1 MRSNPIDAAKTLTY
15 RGDYWYNLHM
25 KIPVITK
32 EQALEIK
39 KTYPTPFHIYDEKGI
54 EDNAKEL
61 LAAFSWC
68 KGYKEHFAVKAT
80 PNPTIMKLLHSL
92 GCGMDCSSMTELM
105 LCEKC
110 GITGDDIMFTS
121 NETPAAEYAYALKLG
136 ATITLDDYTHVDFL
150 KSIAGDDMPE
160 CVSLRYNN
168 GVDFA
173 VNNMIMGSPQ
183 DAKYGMTR
191 DQLTIAV
198 RKLQSYGVRRFGLHA
213 FLASN
218 NLGNDYYP
226 VLAGILFRTAKEL
239 HEETGADF
247 AFVNLSGGIGIPYR
261 PEDKKPD
268 INVISARIKEE
279 YENIFDGDMKP
290 SIRTELGRYMLGPYG
305 NLITTVVHFKHIYKE
320 YAGVDACAANLM
332 RPAMYGAYHH
342 ITVLGKEN
350 VPATRKYDVVGS
362 LCENNDKFAVDR
374 MLPPLE
380 IGDILAIHDAGA
392 HGFSM
397 GYNYNGKLRSAE
409 LLLRKDGSVKLIR
422 RAETP
427 DDYFATMI
435 FD

>member
-1 MRSNPIDAAKTLTY
+1 MKTPI
-15 RGDYWYNLHM
+15 
-25 KIPVITK
+25 ITK

-68 KGYKEHFAVKAT
+68 KDYKEHFAVKAT
-80 PNPTIMKLLHSL
+80 PNPIIMKLLHSL

-121 NETPAAEYAYALKLG
+121 NETPAAEFEYALKLG

-150 KSIAGDDMPE
+150 KSIAGDNMPE

-191 DQLTIAV
+191 EQLTLAIK
-198 RKLQSYGVRRFGLHA
+198 KLQGYGVKQFGLHA

-226 VLAGILFRTAKEL
+226 VLAGILFNTAKEL
-239 HEETGADF
+239 HEQTGAQF
-247 AFVNLSGGIGIPYR
+247 KFINLSGGIGIPYR
-261 PEDKKPD
+261 PEEQKPD
-268 INVISARIKEE
+268 INIIASRIKDE
-279 YENIFDGDMKP
+279 YAKVFDSDMKP
-290 SIRTELGRYMLGPYG
+290 SLRTELGRYMLGPYG

-350 VPATRKYDVVGS
+350 VPATVKYDVVGS

-392 HGFSM
+392 HGFAM

-409 LLLRKDGSVKLIR
+409 LLLKKDGSVQMIR

-435 FD
+435 F

>member
-1 MRSNPIDAAKTLTY
+1 MKTPI
-15 RGDYWYNLHM
+15 
-25 KIPVITK
+25 ITK

-68 KGYKEHFAVKAT
+68 KDYKEHFVVKAT

-121 NETPAAEYAYALKLG
+121 NETPAAEFEYALKLG

-150 KSIAGDDMPE
+150 KSIAGDNMPE

-191 DQLTIAV
+191 EQLTLAIK
-198 RKLQSYGVRRFGLHA
+198 KLQGYGVKQFGLHA

-226 VLAGILFRTAKEL
+226 VLAGILFNTAKEL
-239 HEETGADF
+239 HEQTGAQF
-247 AFVNLSGGIGIPYR
+247 KFINLSGGIGIPYR
-261 PEDKKPD
+261 PEDQKPD
-268 INVISARIKEE
+268 INIIASRIKDE
-279 YENIFDGDMKP
+279 YAKVFDSDMKP
-290 SIRTELGRYMLGPYG
+290 SLRTELGRYMLGPYG

-350 VPATRKYDVVGS
+350 VPATVKYDVVGS

-392 HGFSM
+392 HGFAM

-409 LLLRKDGSVKLIR
+409 LLLKKDGSVQMIR

-435 FD
+435 F

>member
-1 MRSNPIDAAKTLTY
+1 MKTPI
-15 RGDYWYNLHM
+15 
-25 KIPVITK
+25 ITK

-68 KGYKEHFAVKAT
+68 RDYKEHFAVKAT

-121 NETPAAEYAYALKLG
+121 NETPAAEFEYALKLG

-150 KSIAGDDMPE
+150 KSIAGDNMPE

-191 DQLTIAV
+191 EQLTLAIK
-198 RKLQSYGVRRFGLHA
+198 KLQSYGVKQFGLHA

-226 VLAGILFRTAKEL
+226 VLAGILFNTAKEL
-239 HEETGADF
+239 HEQTGAQF
-247 AFVNLSGGIGIPYR
+247 KFINLSGGIGIPYR
-261 PEDKKPD
+261 PEDQKPD
-268 INVISARIKEE
+268 INIIASRIKDE
-279 YENIFDGDMKP
+279 YAKVFDGDMKP
-290 SIRTELGRYMLGPYG
+290 SLRTELGRYMLGPYG

-350 VPATRKYDVVGS
+350 VPATVKYDVVGS

-392 HGFSM
+392 HGFAM

-409 LLLRKDGSVKLIR
+409 LLLKKDGSVQMIR

-435 FD
+435 F

>member
-1 MRSNPIDAAKTLTY
+1 MKTPI
-15 RGDYWYNLHM
+15 
-25 KIPVITK
+25 ITK

-68 KGYKEHFAVKAT
+68 RDYKEHFAVKAT

-121 NETPAAEYAYALKLG
+121 NETPAAEFEYALKLG

-150 KSIAGDDMPE
+150 KSIAGDNMPE

-191 DQLTIAV
+191 EQLTLAIK
-198 RKLQSYGVRRFGLHA
+198 KLQGYGVKQFGLHA

-226 VLAGILFRTAKEL
+226 VLAGILFNTAKEL
-239 HEETGADF
+239 HEQTGAQF
-247 AFVNLSGGIGIPYR
+247 KFINLSGGIGIPYR
-261 PEDKKPD
+261 PEEQKPD
-268 INVISARIKEE
+268 INIIASRIKDE
-279 YENIFDGDMKP
+279 YAKVFDGDMKP
-290 SIRTELGRYMLGPYG
+290 SLRTELGRYMLGPYG

-350 VPATRKYDVVGS
+350 VPATVKYDVVGS

-392 HGFSM
+392 HGFAM

-409 LLLRKDGSVKLIR
+409 LLLKKDGSVQMIR

-435 FD
+435 F

>member
-1 MRSNPIDAAKTLTY
+1 MKTPI
-15 RGDYWYNLHM
+15 
-25 KIPVITK
+25 ITK

-54 EDNAKEL
+54 EDNAEEL

-68 KGYKEHFAVKAT
+68 KDYKEHFAVKAT

-121 NETPAAEYAYALKLG
+121 NETPAAEFEYALKLG

-150 KSIAGDDMPE
+150 KSIAGDNMPE

-191 DQLTIAV
+191 EQLTLAIK
-198 RKLQSYGVRRFGLHA
+198 KLQGYGVKQFGLHA

-226 VLAGILFRTAKEL
+226 VLAGILFNTAKEL
-239 HEETGADF
+239 HEQTGAQF
-247 AFVNLSGGIGIPYR
+247 KFINLSGGIGIPYR
-261 PEDKKPD
+261 PEDQKPD
-268 INVISARIKEE
+268 INIIASRIKDE
-279 YENIFDGDMKP
+279 YAKVFDSDMKP
-290 SIRTELGRYMLGPYG
+290 SLRTELGRYMLGPYG

-350 VPATRKYDVVGS
+350 VPATVKYDVVGS

-392 HGFSM
+392 HGFAM

-409 LLLRKDGSVKLIR
+409 LLLKKDGSVQMIR

-435 FD
+435 F

>member
-1 MRSNPIDAAKTLTY
+1 MKTPI
-15 RGDYWYNLHM
+15 
-25 KIPVITK
+25 ITK

-68 KGYKEHFAVKAT
+68 KDYKEHFAVKAT

-121 NETPAAEYAYALKLG
+121 NETPASEFEYALKLG

-150 KSIAGDDMPE
+150 KSIAGDNMPE

-191 DQLTIAV
+191 EQLTLAIK
-198 RKLQSYGVRRFGLHA
+198 KLQGYGVKQFGLHA

-226 VLAGILFRTAKEL
+226 VLAGILFNTAKEL
-239 HEETGADF
+239 HEQTGAQF
-247 AFVNLSGGIGIPYR
+247 KFINLSGGIGIPYR
-261 PEDKKPD
+261 PEEQKPD
-268 INVISARIKEE
+268 INIIASRIKDE
-279 YENIFDGDMKP
+279 YAKVFDSDMKP
-290 SIRTELGRYMLGPYG
+290 SLRTELGRYMLGPYG

-350 VPATRKYDVVGS
+350 VPATVKYDVVGS

-392 HGFSM
+392 HGFAM

-409 LLLRKDGSVKLIR
+409 LLLKKDGSVQMIR

-435 FD
+435 F

>member
-1 MRSNPIDAAKTLTY
+1 MKTPI
-15 RGDYWYNLHM
+15 
-25 KIPVITK
+25 ITK

-68 KGYKEHFAVKAT
+68 RDYKEHFAVKAT

-121 NETPAAEYAYALKLG
+121 NETPAAEFEYALKLG

-150 KSIAGDDMPE
+150 KSIAGDNMPE

-191 DQLTIAV
+191 EQLTLAIK
-198 RKLQSYGVRRFGLHA
+198 KLQGYGVKQFGLHA

-226 VLAGILFRTAKEL
+226 VLAGILFNTAKEL
-239 HEETGADF
+239 HEQTGAQF
-247 AFVNLSGGIGIPYR
+247 KFINLSGGIGIPYR
-261 PEDKKPD
+261 PEDQKPD
-268 INVISARIKEE
+268 INIIASRIKDE
-279 YENIFDGDMKP
+279 YAKVFDGDMKP
-290 SIRTELGRYMLGPYG
+290 SLRTELGRYMLGPYG

-350 VPATRKYDVVGS
+350 VPATVKYDVVGS

-392 HGFSM
+392 HGFAM

-409 LLLRKDGSVKLIR
+409 LLLKKDGSVQMIR

-435 FD
+435 F

>member
-1 MRSNPIDAAKTLTY
+1 MCLTDDARS
-15 RGDYWYNLHM
+15 WYNFRM
-25 KIPVITK
+25 KVPIITK

-61 LAAFSWC
+61 LSALSWC
-68 KGYKEHFAVKAT
+68 EGYKEHFAVKAT
-80 PNPTIMKLLHSL
+80 PNPSIMKLLHSL

-150 KSIAGDDMPE
+150 RSVAGDKMPE

-191 DQLTIAV
+191 EQLTLAIK
-198 RKLQSYGVRRFGLHA
+198 KLQGYGVKRFGLHA

-226 VLAGILFRTAKEL
+226 VLAGILFDTAKQL
-239 HEETGADF
+239 SEETGADF
-247 AFVNLSGGIGIPYR
+247 KFINLSGGIGIPYR
-261 PEDKKPD
+261 PEEKKPD
-268 INVISARIKEE
+268 INVISARIKDE
-279 YENIFDGDMKP
+279 YEKTFTGDMKP

-350 VPATRKYDVVGS
+350 VPCTVKYDVVGS

-392 HGFSM
+392 HGFAM

>member
-1 MRSNPIDAAKTLTY
+1 MKTPI
-15 RGDYWYNLHM
+15 
-25 KIPVITK
+25 ITK

-68 KGYKEHFAVKAT
+68 KDYKEHFAVKAT

-121 NETPAAEYAYALKLG
+121 NETPAAEFEYALKLG

-150 KSIAGDDMPE
+150 KSIAGDNMPE

-173 VNNMIMGSPQ
+173 LNNMIMGSPQ

-191 DQLTIAV
+191 EQLTLAIK
-198 RKLQSYGVRRFGLHA
+198 KLQGYGVKQFGLHA

-226 VLAGILFRTAKEL
+226 VLAGILFNTAKEL
-239 HEETGADF
+239 HEQTGAQF
-247 AFVNLSGGIGIPYR
+247 KFINLSGGIGIPYR
-261 PEDKKPD
+261 PEEQKPD
-268 INVISARIKEE
+268 INIIASRIKDE
-279 YENIFDGDMKP
+279 YAKVFDGDMKP
-290 SIRTELGRYMLGPYG
+290 SLRTELGRYMLGPYG

-350 VPATRKYDVVGS
+350 VPATVKYDVVGS

-392 HGFSM
+392 HGFAM

-409 LLLRKDGSVKLIR
+409 LLLKKDGSVQMIR

-435 FD
+435 F

>member
-1 MRSNPIDAAKTLTY
+1 MKTPI
-15 RGDYWYNLHM
+15 
-25 KIPVITK
+25 ITK

-68 KGYKEHFAVKAT
+68 RDYKEHFAVKAT

-121 NETPAAEYAYALKLG
+121 NETPAAEFEYALKLG

-150 KSIAGDDMPE
+150 KSIAGDNMPE

-191 DQLTIAV
+191 EQLTLAIK
-198 RKLQSYGVRRFGLHA
+198 KLQGYGVKQFGLHA

-226 VLAGILFRTAKEL
+226 VLAGILFNTAKEL
-239 HEETGADF
+239 HEQTGAQF
-247 AFVNLSGGIGIPYR
+247 KFINLSGGIGIPYR
-261 PEDKKPD
+261 PEDQKPD
-268 INVISARIKEE
+268 INIIASRIKDE
-279 YENIFDGDMKP
+279 YAKVFDSDMKP
-290 SIRTELGRYMLGPYG
+290 SLRTELGRYMLGPYG

-350 VPATRKYDVVGS
+350 VPATVKYDVVGS

-392 HGFSM
+392 HGFAM

-409 LLLRKDGSVKLIR
+409 LLLKKDGSVQMIR

-435 FD
+435 F

>member
-1 MRSNPIDAAKTLTY
+1 MKTPI
-15 RGDYWYNLHM
+15 
-25 KIPVITK
+25 ITK

-68 KGYKEHFAVKAT
+68 KDYKEHFAVKAT

-121 NETPAAEYAYALKLG
+121 NETPAAEFEYALKLG

-150 KSIAGDDMPE
+150 KSIAGDNMPE

-191 DQLTIAV
+191 EQLTLAIK
-198 RKLQSYGVRRFGLHA
+198 KLQSYGVKQFGLHA

-226 VLAGILFRTAKEL
+226 VLAGILFNTAKEL
-239 HEETGADF
+239 HEQTGAQF
-247 AFVNLSGGIGIPYR
+247 KFINLSGGIGIPYR
-261 PEDKKPD
+261 PEDQKPD
-268 INVISARIKEE
+268 INIIASRIKDE
-279 YENIFDGDMKP
+279 YAKVFDSDMKP
-290 SIRTELGRYMLGPYG
+290 SLRTELGRYMLGPYG

-350 VPATRKYDVVGS
+350 VPATVKYDVVGS

-392 HGFSM
+392 HGFAM

-409 LLLRKDGSVKLIR
+409 LLLKKDGSVQMIR

-435 FD
+435 F

>member
-1 MRSNPIDAAKTLTY
+1 MKTPI
-15 RGDYWYNLHM
+15 
-25 KIPVITK
+25 ITK

-68 KGYKEHFAVKAT
+68 KDYKEHFAVKAT

-121 NETPAAEYAYALKLG
+121 NETPAAEFEYALKLG

-150 KSIAGDDMPE
+150 KSIAGDNMPE

-191 DQLTIAV
+191 EQLTLAIK
-198 RKLQSYGVRRFGLHA
+198 KLQSYGVKQFGLHA

-226 VLAGILFRTAKEL
+226 VLAGILFNTAKEL
-239 HEETGADF
+239 HEQTGAQF
-247 AFVNLSGGIGIPYR
+247 KFINLSGGIGIPYR
-261 PEDKKPD
+261 PEEQKPD
-268 INVISARIKEE
+268 INIIASRIKDE
-279 YENIFDGDMKP
+279 YAKVFDGDMKP
-290 SIRTELGRYMLGPYG
+290 SLRTELGRYMLGPYG

-350 VPATRKYDVVGS
+350 VPATVKYDVVGS

-392 HGFSM
+392 HGFAM

-409 LLLRKDGSVKLIR
+409 LLLKKDGSVQMIR

-435 FD
+435 F

>member
-1 MRSNPIDAAKTLTY
+1 MKTPI
-15 RGDYWYNLHM
+15 
-25 KIPVITK
+25 ITK

-68 KGYKEHFAVKAT
+68 KDYKEHFAVKAT

-121 NETPAAEYAYALKLG
+121 NETPAAEFEYALKLG

-150 KSIAGDDMPE
+150 KSIAGDNMPE

-191 DQLTIAV
+191 EQLTLAIK
-198 RKLQSYGVRRFGLHA
+198 KLHGYGVKQFGLHA

-226 VLAGILFRTAKEL
+226 VLAGILFNTAKEL
-239 HEETGADF
+239 HEQTGAQF
-247 AFVNLSGGIGIPYR
+247 KFINLSGGIGIPYR
-261 PEDKKPD
+261 PEDQKPD
-268 INVISARIKEE
+268 INIIASRIKDE
-279 YENIFDGDMKP
+279 YAKVFDSDMKP
-290 SIRTELGRYMLGPYG
+290 SLRTELGRYMLGPYG

-350 VPATRKYDVVGS
+350 VPATVKYDVVGS

-392 HGFSM
+392 HGFAM

-409 LLLRKDGSVKLIR
+409 LLLKKDGSVQMIR

-435 FD
+435 F

>member
-1 MRSNPIDAAKTLTY
+1 MKTPI
-15 RGDYWYNLHM
+15 
-25 KIPVITK
+25 ITK

-68 KGYKEHFAVKAT
+68 KDYKEHFAVKAT

-121 NETPAAEYAYALKLG
+121 NETPAAEFEYALKLG

-150 KSIAGDDMPE
+150 KSIAGDNMPE

-191 DQLTIAV
+191 EQLTLAIK
-198 RKLQSYGVRRFGLHA
+198 KLQSYGVKQFGLHA

-226 VLAGILFRTAKEL
+226 VLAGILFNTAKEL
-239 HEETGADF
+239 HEQTGAQF
-247 AFVNLSGGIGIPYR
+247 KFINLSGGIGIPYR
-261 PEDKKPD
+261 PEDQKPD
-268 INVISARIKEE
+268 INIIASRIKDE
-279 YENIFDGDMKP
+279 YAKVFDGDMKP
-290 SIRTELGRYMLGPYG
+290 SLRTELGRYMLGPYG

-350 VPATRKYDVVGS
+350 VPATVKYDVVGS

-392 HGFSM
+392 HGFAM

-409 LLLRKDGSVKLIR
+409 LLLKKDGSVQMIR

-435 FD
+435 F

>member
-1 MRSNPIDAAKTLTY
+1 MKTPI
-15 RGDYWYNLHM
+15 
-25 KIPVITK
+25 ITK

-68 KGYKEHFAVKAT
+68 KDYKEHFAVKAT

-121 NETPAAEYAYALKLG
+121 NETPAAEFEYALKLG

-150 KSIAGDDMPE
+150 KSIAGDNMPE

-191 DQLTIAV
+191 EQLTLAIK
-198 RKLQSYGVRRFGLHA
+198 KLQGYGVKQFGLHA

-226 VLAGILFRTAKEL
+226 VLAGILFNTAKEL
-239 HEETGADF
+239 HKQTGAQF
-247 AFVNLSGGIGIPYR
+247 KFINLSGGIGIPYR
-261 PEDKKPD
+261 PEEQKPD
-268 INVISARIKEE
+268 INIIASRIKDE
-279 YENIFDGDMKP
+279 YAKVFDGDMKP
-290 SIRTELGRYMLGPYG
+290 SLRTELGRYMLGPYG

-350 VPATRKYDVVGS
+350 VPATVKYDVVGS

-392 HGFSM
+392 HGFAM

-409 LLLRKDGSVKLIR
+409 LLLKKDGSVQMIR

-435 FD
+435 F

>member
-1 MRSNPIDAAKTLTY
+1 MKTPI
-15 RGDYWYNLHM
+15 
-25 KIPVITK
+25 ITK

-54 EDNAKEL
+54 EDNAEEL

-68 KGYKEHFAVKAT
+68 KDYKEHFAVKAT

-121 NETPAAEYAYALKLG
+121 NETPAAEFEYALKLG

-150 KSIAGDDMPE
+150 KSIAGDNMPE

-191 DQLTIAV
+191 EQLTLAIK
-198 RKLQSYGVRRFGLHA
+198 KLQSYGVKQFGLHA

-226 VLAGILFRTAKEL
+226 VLAGILFNTAKEL
-239 HEETGADF
+239 HEQTGAQF
-247 AFVNLSGGIGIPYR
+247 KFINLSGGIGIPYR
-261 PEDKKPD
+261 PEEQKPD
-268 INVISARIKEE
+268 INIIASRIKDE
-279 YENIFDGDMKP
+279 YAKVFDSDMKP
-290 SIRTELGRYMLGPYG
+290 SLRTELGRYMLGPYG

-350 VPATRKYDVVGS
+350 VPATVKYDVVGS

-392 HGFSM
+392 HGFAM

-409 LLLRKDGSVKLIR
+409 LLLKKDGSVQMIR

-435 FD
+435 F

>member
-1 MRSNPIDAAKTLTY
+1 MKTPI
-15 RGDYWYNLHM
+15 
-25 KIPVITK
+25 ITK

-68 KGYKEHFAVKAT
+68 RDYKEHFAVKAT

-121 NETPAAEYAYALKLG
+121 NETPAAEFEYALKLG

-150 KSIAGDDMPE
+150 KSIAGDNMPE

-191 DQLTIAV
+191 EQLTLAIK
-198 RKLQSYGVRRFGLHA
+198 KLQGYGVKQFGLHA

-226 VLAGILFRTAKEL
+226 VLAGILFNTAKEL
-239 HEETGADF
+239 HEQTGAQF
-247 AFVNLSGGIGIPYR
+247 KFINLSGGIGIPYR
-261 PEDKKPD
+261 PEEQKPD
-268 INVISARIKEE
+268 INIIASRIKDE
-279 YENIFDGDMKP
+279 YAKVFDSDMKP
-290 SIRTELGRYMLGPYG
+290 SLRTELGRYMLGPYG

-350 VPATRKYDVVGS
+350 VPATVKYDVVGS

-392 HGFSM
+392 HGFAM

-409 LLLRKDGSVKLIR
+409 LLLKKDGSVQMIR

-435 FD
+435 F

>member
-1 MRSNPIDAAKTLTY
+1 MKTPI
-15 RGDYWYNLHM
+15 
-25 KIPVITK
+25 ITK

-68 KGYKEHFAVKAT
+68 KDYKEHFAVKAT

-121 NETPAAEYAYALKLG
+121 NETPAAEFEYALKLG

-150 KSIAGDDMPE
+150 KSIAGDNMPE

-191 DQLTIAV
+191 EQLTLAIK
-198 RKLQSYGVRRFGLHA
+198 KLQSYGVKQFGLHA

-226 VLAGILFRTAKEL
+226 VLAGILFNTAKEL
-239 HEETGADF
+239 HEQTGAQF
-247 AFVNLSGGIGIPYR
+247 KFINLSGGIGIPYR
-261 PEDKKPD
+261 PEEQKPD
-268 INVISARIKEE
+268 INIIASRIKDE
-279 YENIFDGDMKP
+279 YAKVFDSDMKP
-290 SIRTELGRYMLGPYG
+290 SLRTELGRYMLGPYG

-350 VPATRKYDVVGS
+350 VPATVKYDVVGS

-392 HGFSM
+392 HGFAM

-409 LLLRKDGSVKLIR
+409 LLLKKDGSVQMIR

-435 FD
+435 F

>member
-1 MRSNPIDAAKTLTY
+1 MKTPI
-15 RGDYWYNLHM
+15 
-25 KIPVITK
+25 ITK

-68 KGYKEHFAVKAT
+68 KDYKEHFAVKAT

-121 NETPAAEYAYALKLG
+121 NETPAAEFEYALKLG
-136 ATITLDDYTHVDFL
+136 ATITLDDYTHVDFI
-150 KSIAGDDMPE
+150 KSIAGDNMPE

-191 DQLTIAV
+191 EQLTLAIK
-198 RKLQSYGVRRFGLHA
+198 KLQGYGVKQFGLHA

-226 VLAGILFRTAKEL
+226 VLAGILFNTAKEL
-239 HEETGADF
+239 HEQTGAQF
-247 AFVNLSGGIGIPYR
+247 KFINLSGGIGIPYR
-261 PEDKKPD
+261 PEDQKPD
-268 INVISARIKEE
+268 INIIASRIKDE
-279 YENIFDGDMKP
+279 YAKVFDSDMKP
-290 SIRTELGRYMLGPYG
+290 SLRTELGRYMLGPYG

-350 VPATRKYDVVGS
+350 VPATVKYDVVGS

-392 HGFSM
+392 HGFAM

-409 LLLRKDGSVKLIR
+409 LLLKKDGSVQMIR

-435 FD
+435 F

>member
-1 MRSNPIDAAKTLTY
+1 MKVPI
-15 RGDYWYNLHM
+15 
-25 KIPVITK
+25 ITK
-32 EQALEIK
+32 EQAVEIK

-68 KGYKEHFAVKAT
+68 NGYKEHFAVKAT

-121 NETPAAEYAYALKLG
+121 NETPAEEFAYALRLG

-150 KSIAGDDMPE
+150 KAVAGDKMPE

-191 DQLTIAV
+191 EQLTAAV
-198 RKLQSYGVRRFGLHA
+198 KKLQSYGVKRFGLHA

-226 VLAGILFRTAKEL
+226 VLAGILFDTAKEL
-239 HEETGADF
+239 AAETGADF
-247 AFVNLSGGIGIPYR
+247 KFINLSGGIGIPYR
-261 PEDKKPD
+261 PEEKKPD
-268 INVISARIKEE
+268 IDIIAARIKEL
-279 YENIFDGDMKP
+279 YEKTFDGDMKP
-290 SIRTELGRYMLGPYG
+290 SLRTELGRYMLGPYG

-350 VPATRKYDVVGS
+350 VPCTVKYDVVGS

-374 MLPPLE
+374 MLPQLE

-392 HGFSM
+392 HGFAM

-409 LLLRKDGSVKLIR
+409 LLLKKDGSVKLIR

>member
-1 MRSNPIDAAKTLTY
+1 MKTPI
-15 RGDYWYNLHM
+15 
-25 KIPVITK
+25 ITK

-68 KGYKEHFAVKAT
+68 KDYKEHFAVKAT

-121 NETPAAEYAYALKLG
+121 NETPAAEFEYALKLG

-150 KSIAGDDMPE
+150 KSIAGDNMPE

-191 DQLTIAV
+191 EQLTLAIK
-198 RKLQSYGVRRFGLHA
+198 KLQGYGVKQFGLHA

-226 VLAGILFRTAKEL
+226 VLAGILFNTAKEL
-239 HEETGADF
+239 HEQTGAQF
-247 AFVNLSGGIGIPYR
+247 KFINLSGGIGIPYR
-261 PEDKKPD
+261 PEDQKPD
-268 INVISARIKEE
+268 INIIASRIKDE
-279 YENIFDGDMKP
+279 YAKVFDSDMKP
-290 SIRTELGRYMLGPYG
+290 SLRTELGRYMLGPYG

-350 VPATRKYDVVGS
+350 VPATVKYDVVGS

-392 HGFSM
+392 HGFAM

-409 LLLRKDGSVKLIR
+409 LLLKKDGSVQMIR

-435 FD
+435 F

>member
-1 MRSNPIDAAKTLTY
+1 MKTPI
-15 RGDYWYNLHM
+15 
-25 KIPVITK
+25 ITK

-68 KGYKEHFAVKAT
+68 KDYKEHFAVKAT

-121 NETPAAEYAYALKLG
+121 NETPAAEFEYALKLG

-150 KSIAGDDMPE
+150 KSIAGDNMPE

-191 DQLTIAV
+191 EQLTLAIK
-198 RKLQSYGVRRFGLHA
+198 KLQGYGVKQFGLHA

-226 VLAGILFRTAKEL
+226 VLAGILFNTAKEL
-239 HEETGADF
+239 HEQTGAQF
-247 AFVNLSGGIGIPYR
+247 KFINLSGGIGIPYR
-261 PEDKKPD
+261 PEDQKPD
-268 INVISARIKEE
+268 INIIASRIKDE
-279 YENIFDGDMKP
+279 YAKVFDSDMKP
-290 SIRTELGRYMLGPYG
+290 SLRMELGRYMLGPYG

-350 VPATRKYDVVGS
+350 VPATVKYDVVGS

-392 HGFSM
+392 HGFAM

-409 LLLRKDGSVKLIR
+409 LLLKKDGSVQMIR

-435 FD
+435 F

>member
-1 MRSNPIDAAKTLTY
+1 MKTPI
-15 RGDYWYNLHM
+15 
-25 KIPVITK
+25 ITK

-68 KGYKEHFAVKAT
+68 KDYKEHFAVKAT

-121 NETPAAEYAYALKLG
+121 NETPAAEFEYALKLG

-150 KSIAGDDMPE
+150 KSIAGDNMPE

-191 DQLTIAV
+191 EQLTLAIK
-198 RKLQSYGVRRFGLHA
+198 KLQGYGVKQFGLHA

-226 VLAGILFRTAKEL
+226 VLAGILFNTAKEL
-239 HEETGADF
+239 HEQTGAQF
-247 AFVNLSGGIGIPYR
+247 KFINLSGGIGIPYR
-261 PEDKKPD
+261 PEDQKPD
-268 INVISARIKEE
+268 INIIASRIKDE
-279 YENIFDGDMKP
+279 YAKVFDGDMKP
-290 SIRTELGRYMLGPYG
+290 SLRTELGRYMLGPYG

-350 VPATRKYDVVGS
+350 VPATVKYDVVGS

-392 HGFSM
+392 HGFAM

-409 LLLRKDGSVKLIR
+409 LLLKKDGSVQMIR

-435 FD
+435 F

>member
-1 MRSNPIDAAKTLTY
+1 MKTPI
-15 RGDYWYNLHM
+15 
-25 KIPVITK
+25 ITK

-68 KGYKEHFAVKAT
+68 KDYKEHFAVKAT

-121 NETPAAEYAYALKLG
+121 NETPAAEFEYALKLG

-150 KSIAGDDMPE
+150 KSIAGDNMPE

-191 DQLTIAV
+191 EQLTLAIK
-198 RKLQSYGVRRFGLHA
+198 KLQGYGVKQFGLHA

-226 VLAGILFRTAKEL
+226 VLAGILFNTAKEL
-239 HEETGADF
+239 HEQTGAQF
-247 AFVNLSGGIGIPYR
+247 KFINLSGGIGIPYR
-261 PEDKKPD
+261 PEEQKPD
-268 INVISARIKEE
+268 INIIASRIKDE
-279 YENIFDGDMKP
+279 YAKVFDSDMKP
-290 SIRTELGRYMLGPYG
+290 SLRTELGRYMLGPYG

-350 VPATRKYDVVGS
+350 VPATVKYDVVGS

-392 HGFSM
+392 HGFAM
-397 GYNYNGKLRSAE
+397 GYNYNGKLRSSE
-409 LLLRKDGSVKLIR
+409 LLLKKDGSVQMIR

-435 FD
+435 F

>member
-1 MRSNPIDAAKTLTY
+1 MKTPI
-15 RGDYWYNLHM
+15 
-25 KIPVITK
+25 ITK

-68 KGYKEHFAVKAT
+68 KDYKEHFAVKAT

-121 NETPAAEYAYALKLG
+121 NETPAAEFEYALKLG

-150 KSIAGDDMPE
+150 KSIAGDNMPE

-191 DQLTIAV
+191 EQLTLAIK
-198 RKLQSYGVRRFGLHA
+198 KLQGYGVKQFGLHA

-226 VLAGILFRTAKEL
+226 VLAGILFNTAKEL
-239 HEETGADF
+239 HEQTGAQF
-247 AFVNLSGGIGIPYR
+247 KFINLSGGIGIPYR
-261 PEDKKPD
+261 PEEQKPD
-268 INVISARIKEE
+268 INIIASRIKDE
-279 YENIFDGDMKP
+279 YAKVFDGDMKP
-290 SIRTELGRYMLGPYG
+290 SLRTELGRYMLGPYG

-350 VPATRKYDVVGS
+350 VPATVKYDVVGS

-392 HGFSM
+392 HGFAM

-409 LLLRKDGSVKLIR
+409 LLLKKDGSVQMIR

-435 FD
+435 F